1 MKLMQQIVDMRV
13 EMQQRLDLPPPGFA
27 STAADGRPTMYFPS
41 SNMDQT
47 HNQPSTPAQNPSV
60 IDLTSQNTQYS
71 SASYQTPPSPQ
82 NNHPRIPPHP
92 QNTHH
97 QSIPPP

>member
-47 HNQPSTPAQNPSV
+47 HNQPSTPVHNSSV
-60 IDLTSQNTQYS
+60 IDLTTQNHQYA
-71 SASYQTPPSPQ
+71 SASYKTPSSLQ
-82 NNHPRIPPHP
+82 NNYPQIPPHP
-92 QNTHH
+92 KNTHH
-97 QSIPPP
+97 QIAPSP